1 MSKEQEN
8 LRKEFIDETKAKLW
22 AEDINEDV
30 GFSDKY
36 VEWLEA
42 KQLNLTGVGCSLPSV
57 KSKEFQ
63 RWTQSKGY
71 EPAFNGL
78 WYEKNKVTYETKVLY
93 RAFTNEIEFG
103 N

>member
-1 MSKEQEN
+1 MEN
-8 LRKEFIDETKAKLW
+8 TELWNRARKLNLGKDFLNVLDELLTSL
-22 AEDINEDV
+22 E
-30 GFSDKY
+30 SDN
-36 VEWLEA
+36 
-42 KQLNLTGVGCSLPSV
+42 KQLIITDVVVELPNA
-57 KSKEFQ
+57 KSKEFK

-78 WYEKNKVTYETKVLY
+78 WYEKNNQTYNTEVLH

>member
-1 MSKEQEN
+1 MSNEEIIELIKDAAFFGGTI
-8 LRKEFIDETKAKLW
+8 KD
-22 AEDINEDV
+22 EDV
-30 GFSDKY
+30 EGCKAFLD
-36 VEWLEA
+36 
-42 KQLNLTGVGCSLPSV
+42 NLALTIPNIVVDLPNA
-57 KSKEFQ
+57 KSKEFE

-78 WYEKNKVTYETKVLY
+78 WYEKNNQTYNTGLLH

>member
-1 MSKEQEN
+1 MNAEQYLKRIEN
-8 LRKEFIDETKAKLW
+8 KRLNSTPLYSRKEMIDF
-22 AEDINEDV
+22 AE
-30 GFSDKY
+30 KY
-36 VEWLEA
+36 A
-42 KQLNLTGVGCSLPSV
+42 KQLTLTDVVSTLPSV
-57 KSKEFQ
+57 KSKEFK

-78 WYEKNKVTYETKVLY
+78 WYEKNNQTYSTDLLY

>member
-1 MSKEQEN
+1 MSKDLELLKDDVKKMMLKDWTKTEVEK
-8 LRKEFIDETKAKLW
+8 LSEFM
-22 AEDINEDV
+22 EDV
-30 GFSDKY
+30 IIATMLVNK
-36 VEWLEA
+36 
-42 KQLNLTGVGCSLPSV
+42 LPIHVVATLPNV
-57 KSKEFQ
+57 KSKEFL

-78 WYEKNKVTYETKVLY
+78 WYEKNSQTYNTDVLH

>member
-1 MSKEQEN
+1 MENIINFISNIDNSTYNKIRHSKSDAECRRY
-8 LRKEFIDETKAKLW
+8 LKEELT
-22 AEDINEDV
+22 
-30 GFSDKY
+30 
-36 VEWLEA
+36 
-42 KQLNLTGVGCSLPSV
+42 KQLTLTDVVVTLPSV
-57 KSKEFQ
+57 KSKEFK

-78 WYEKNKVTYETKVLY
+78 WYEKNNQTYSTDLLY

>member
-1 MSKEQEN
+1 MVENIKKEIREIIHTYCGGNYEN
-8 LRKEFIDETKAKLW
+8 RRMATELILQK
-22 AEDINEDV
+22 V
-30 GFSDKY
+30 Q
-36 VEWLEA
+36 A
-42 KQLNLTGVGCSLPSV
+42 KQLTLTDVVVTLPSV
-57 KSKEFQ
+57 KSKEFK

-78 WYEKNKVTYETKVLY
+78 WYEKNNQTYSTDLLY